1 MTVQGLPYLIVTM
14 DYATTCA
21 GTCPTCVLGKAER
34 LETGPASTV
43 EAISIGMKAAAAHYG
58 YVETLAVGIG
68 RANVLILPHSS
79 IAEIVEIL
87 EIAKREFKYGSI
99 IAEISTSLIGKIE
112 PQIER
117 AKKLAIALEGIGV
130 DARFVVVGNTALVS
144 EKYWANLDQF
154 LGAMEEFRGGRKV
167 EDNGDILQLALSVES
182 LPNPEKLVSRMIG
195 YGFPINVAWAPGH
208 DRGARSEE
216 GLKRLEDW
224 LTDFYG
230 LSITHGLDSSLVNRI
245 GAAVDDA
252 MPTLTEA
259 AQHAAR
265 SSEAIVYISPDG
277 QWHNGLFTALAEMD
291 PVRFDPV
298 PTDKTM
304 AGVSAREL
312 RQFMTNP
319 ACAACPFTGPCVSAG
334 GHKIAQIALR
344 NFTQG
349 TTTCPNGLQK
359 SFAKATQ
366 AKTNNSREAVHAF
379 S

>member
-1 MTVQGLPYLIVTM
+1 MPWTDFLRGSCMTIQGLPYLIVTM
-14 DYATTCA
+14 DYTTTCA

-34 LETGPASTV
+34 LEAGPASTV
-43 EAISIGMKAAAAHYG
+43 KAITIGMKAAAAQYG
-58 YVETLAVGIG
+58 YAETLAVGIG
-68 RANVLILPHSS
+68 RANVLMLPHSS
-79 IAEIVEIL
+79 ITEIIEIL
-87 EIAKREFKYGSI
+87 EVAKREFKYGSI

-117 AKKLAIALEGIGV
+117 AKEIATALEGIGV

-154 LGAMEEFRGGRKV
+154 LGCMEEFRGGRKI
-167 EDNGDILQLALSVES
+167 EGNGDILQLALSVDS
-182 LPNPEKLVSRMIG
+182 LPDPVELTSRMTG

-216 GLKRLEDW
+216 GLERLKNW
-224 LTDFYG
+224 LGDFYD
-230 LSITHGLDSSLVNRI
+230 LSVVHGLDSSLVNRI
-245 GAAVDDA
+245 DAAVDAA

-265 SSEAIVYISPDG
+265 SSEAIVYIAPDG
-277 QWHNGLFTALAEMD
+277 RWHNGLFTALAEMD
-291 PVRFDPV
+291 PIRFDPV
-298 PTDKTM
+298 PSGKTM

-334 GHKIAQIALR
+334 GHKIAQISLR

-349 TTTCPNGLQK
+349 TKTCPNGLQK

-366 AKTNNSREAVHAF
+366 SK
-379 S
+379 

>member
-1 MTVQGLPYLIVTM
+1 MTIKGLPYLIVTM

-34 LETGPASTV
+34 LETGPASSV
-43 EAISIGMKAAAAHYG
+43 EAISAGMKAAAAHYDFAD
-58 YVETLAVGIG
+58 TLAVGIG
-68 RANVLILPHSS
+68 RANVLMLPHSS
-79 IAEIVEIL
+79 VAEIVHIL
-87 EIAKREFKYGSI
+87 QVAKREFKYGSI

-112 PQIER
+112 PQIGR
-117 AKKLAIALEGIGV
+117 AKELASALEAIGV

-154 LGAMEEFRGGRKV
+154 LGAMEEYRGGRTT

-182 LPNPEKLVSRMIG
+182 LPDPMKLVARMTD
-195 YGFPINVAWAPGH
+195 YRFPINLAWAPGH
-208 DRGARSEE
+208 DYGARSEA
-216 GLKRLEDW
+216 GLERLQDW
-224 LTDFYG
+224 LAAFYD
-230 LSITHGLDSSLVNRI
+230 LSIIHGLDSSLVNRVN
-245 GAAVDDA
+245 AAVDIA

-265 SSEAIVYISPDG
+265 SSEAIVYIAPDG
-277 QWHNGLFTALAEMD
+277 RWHNGLFTALAEMD
-291 PVRFDPV
+291 PIRFDPV
-298 PTDKTM
+298 PMNRTM

-319 ACAACPFTGPCVSAG
+319 ACTACPFVGPCVSAG

-344 NFTQG
+344 NFAQG
-349 TTTCPNGLQK
+349 TQICPNGLQK
-359 SFAKATQ
+359 AFARATHR
-366 AKTNNSREAVHAF
+366 KTDSSREVAHAF

>member
-1 MTVQGLPYLIVTM
+1 
-14 DYATTCA
+14 
-21 GTCPTCVLGKAER
+21 
-34 LETGPASTV
+34 
-43 EAISIGMKAAAAHYG
+43 MKTAAAHYD
-58 YVETLAVGIG
+58 YIETLAVGVG
-68 RANVLILPHSS
+68 RANVLALPHSS

-87 EIAKREFKYGSI
+87 QVAKQEFNHGSI

-112 PQIER
+112 PQIDR
-117 AKKLAIALEGIGV
+117 AKELANALNKIGV

-154 LGAMEEFRGGRKV
+154 LGAMGEFRGGR
-167 EDNGDILQLALSVES
+167 EIDDNGDILQLALSIES
-182 LPNPEKLVSRMIG
+182 LPNPDKITSRMTG
-195 YGFPINVAWAPGH
+195 YRFPINLAWAPGH
-208 DRGARSEE
+208 DRGARTEE
-216 GLKRLEDW
+216 GLLRLQDW
-224 LTDFYG
+224 LAEFYD
-230 LSITHGLDSSLVNRI
+230 LSIAHGMDSSLVTRVS
-245 GAAVDDA
+245 AAVDIA

-298 PTDKTM
+298 SKNKTM

-319 ACAACPFTGPCVSAG
+319 ACAICPFIGPCVSAG

-344 NFTQG
+344 NFHQG
-349 TTTCPNGLQK
+349 TNVCPNGLQK

-366 AKTNNSREAVHAF
+366 LKTNNSREAVHAF